1 MSDNLSSFMNLPR
14 LEQLFGQLMAQ
25 LAQQEGEIA
34 ALKERCAAA
43 ETTAARVGDLEAQL
57 LRLETVAALPGGG
70 SLGRRVVENGAA
82 VARRP
87 LAQARLARRGGGG

>member
-34 ALKERCAAA
+34 ALKEGCGAA
-43 ETTAARVGDLEAQL
+43 ETL
-57 LRLETVAALPGGG
+57 
-70 SLGRRVVENGAA
+70 
-82 VARRP
+82 
-87 LAQARLARRGGGG
+87 